1 MQFCLDLIWLQMII
15 VPEASLKALY
25 IFLDSAIENTSVA
38 NLTSHWI
45 SLLFHTNPLGIVSLA
60 IGCFTPNLAHS
71 LWESQFPGKPPA
83 SDNGAC
89 HRGAREVSDDYLFW

>member
-1 MQFCLDLIWLQMII
+1 MPQ
-15 VPEASLKALY
+15 PSLKVLS

-60 IGCFTPNLAHS
+60 IACFAPNLAHS
-71 LWESQFPGKPPA
+71 LWESQFPGTSPA
-83 SDNGAC
+83 FDNGAC
-89 HRGAREVSDDYLFW
+89 H